1 MRYFCYF
8 KAYAVFNFIP
18 SFSFKVNETATLQLR
33 KLKYNRLCFLYKD
46 IVLIGTPIRGM
57 HMTENYDLTAR
68 EVYWCPKRS
77 FLTLNFMFSS
87 CFLRN
92 CLIWRFLRGSDSKE
106 SACNAG
112 DLFDPWVRKIPL
124 EKKMAIHSNILA
136 WRFPWT
142 EEPGRHLWGCKES
155 GTTEQLTLSF
165 SPTLSVLF

>member
-8 KAYAVFNFIP
+8 KAYTVFNFIP

-46 IVLIGTPIRGM
+46 IVLIGAPTRGM
-57 HMTENYDLTAR
+57 HMTKSYDLTAR
-68 EVYWCPKRS
+68 EVSWCPKRS

-112 DLFDPWVRKIPL
+112 DLCLIPG
-124 EKKMAIHSNILA
+124 SG
-136 WRFPWT
+136 RFPW
-142 EEPGRHLWGCKES
+142 GRKWLLTPIFLLGDFH
-155 GTTEQLTLSF
+155 EQRSLADICGVAKSRAQLSN
-165 SPTLSVLF
+165 